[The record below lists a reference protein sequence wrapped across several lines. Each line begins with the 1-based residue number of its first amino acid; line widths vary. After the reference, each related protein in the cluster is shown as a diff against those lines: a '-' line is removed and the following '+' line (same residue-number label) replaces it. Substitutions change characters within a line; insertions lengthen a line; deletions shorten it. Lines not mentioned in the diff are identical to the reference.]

1 MPEELYNK
9 ALSQT
14 EGVKLHRFM
23 IMVNYNS

>member
-1 MPEELYNK
+1 MPDKLYNK

-14 EGVKLHRFM
+14 EGVKLDRFM